1 VYLFYSF
8 KKDLSTIA
16 FNISPYTGEKGV
28 STMIEF
34 NRLAVGTVIKNIRIK
49 KKLSQEVVSGFAG
62 IARSHLAMIE
72 NGSKQAN
79 FETIWKIANAL
90 EIPPH
95 EIVFLIE
102 KEAESIATK
111 KTEQ

>member
-1 VYLFYSF
+1 MTTARNGSS
-8 KKDLSTIA
+8 ST
-16 FNISPYTGEKGV
+16 
-28 STMIEF
+28 
-34 NRLAVGTVIKNIRIK
+34 LAA
-49 KKLSQEVVSGFAG
+49 SQAAG

-72 NGSKQAN
+72 SGTKQAN

-102 KEAESIATK
+102 KEAESITIK
-111 KTEQ
+111 KAE

>member
-1 VYLFYSF
+1 
-8 KKDLSTIA
+8 
-16 FNISPYTGEKGV
+16 
-28 STMIEF
+28 MIEF
-34 NRLAVGTVIKNIRIK
+34 NRFAVGSVIKTIRTQ

-72 NGSKQAN
+72 SGTKQAN

-102 KEAESIATK
+102 KEAESITMK
-111 KTEQ
+111 KRNNKITSNQFPRC

>member
-1 VYLFYSF
+1 
-8 KKDLSTIA
+8 
-16 FNISPYTGEKGV
+16 
-28 STMIEF
+28 MIEF
-34 NRLAVGTVIKNIRIK
+34 NRFAVGTVIKNIRTQ

-72 NGSKQAN
+72 SGAKQAN

-102 KEAESIATK
+102 KEAESITMK
-111 KTEQ
+111 KQNSTMVENYCEK

>member
-1 VYLFYSF
+1 
-8 KKDLSTIA
+8 
-16 FNISPYTGEKGV
+16 
-28 STMIEF
+28 MIEF
-34 NRLAVGTVIKNIRIK
+34 NRLAVGAVIKIIRIQ

-72 NGSKQAN
+72 SGAKQAN

-95 EIVFLIE
+95 EIVFLF
-102 KEAESIATK
+102 
-111 KTEQ
+111 